1 MVVGI
6 SGSYNWKRLILFDSQ
21 LIESE
26 LSFSQDGIIKEN
38 FNLQGNKIIPSGLTW
53 NPYLDLKECNSEGR
67 QCQKNGLLVDLMD
80 SWAQGYNFTWD
91 VYEDQ
96 TGSWSHHFNDVVQ
109 GNYPISLSFWLWLS
123 ERDDLLDFVPVTK
136 DFMALSL
143 LHGSTSFDVTF
154 FLRPFTRNTW
164 WCICGMTSFVCLLL
178 ILLPRCSR
186 PLSNTSFYNVIE
198 LTAFIFFLLINSYY
212 SGALTMFFANK
223 DSLPFQNIRE
233 VLQSDWK
240 LLFMNGNEVYFET
253 PAKEGDKDYAA
264 YWKQVKANPG
274 VYNVSGIKDGLE
286 SLSTSKTILHSYYST
301 LAYHKSSNLQT
312 FPPISTFG
320 AAKPQV
326 FYLILPK
333 NYPLTPIFKQAS
345 THLFESGSYNKLFDK
360 WIGSNLPYL
369 L

>member
-1 MVVGI
+1 M
-6 SGSYNWKRLILFDSQ
+6 
-21 LIESE
+21 IESE